1 MNYKDILA
9 MAEAYSKVAKKEASD
24 TQMGTITVKTDA
36 ERKARAQAYRDKKA
50 ATNEAMDPVD
60 TKELKGKHK
69 DRKDKD
75 IDNDGDVDKSD
86 EYLHKRR
93 KAVSASI
100 KGKKKD
106 QEVET
111 EVQEMTKAQKR
122 ALQNIKAQPKDKVS
136 LKKAPWDMKKE
147 EVELDEN
154 KAIIKIYQDMKAQG
168 KKDHNIL
175 DYIGSMP
182 KYKRM
187 SRDQMAKVIGDAKR
201 KGIFKEEVELDEATA
216 TVKQQKALKALM
228 TKALDGKRA
237 KPGTTSAIATNGDFV
252 VKDSGSRIIG
262 RLKAGTYTDPLKET
276 VEEAKDHGNTNNG
289 SPAGEGLSPSAKK
302 ELDRTTPMNP
312 ATDAEAVN
320 NINFKTF
327 KAMSKK
333 AAMRSN
339 DNAQGDKT
347 PPKAGK

>member
-9 MAEAYSKVAKKEASD
+9 MAEAYKGVAKK
-24 TQMGTITVKTDA
+24 
-36 ERKARAQAYRDKKA
+36 
-50 ATNEAMDPVD
+50 EAMDPVD

-93 KAVSASI
+93 KAVSTSI

-111 EVQEMTKAQKR
+111 EVQEMTKTQKR

-147 EVELDEN
+147 EVEHLEELTAAEKKLIGQMYDKKGN
-154 KAIIKIYQDMKAQG
+154 LTPLG
-168 KKDHNIL
+168 KKVMDHGKAASKL
-175 DYIGSMP
+175 TP
-182 KYKRM
+182 KDAAADNARRKEYNAYQKSKRN
-187 SRDQMAKVIGDAKR
+187 
-201 KGIFKEEVELDEATA
+201 EEVELDEATA

-237 KPGTTSAIATNGDFV
+237 KPGTTSSIASNGDFV
-252 VKDSGSRIIG
+252 VSDGSGRIIG

-276 VEEAKDHGNTNNG
+276 VEEAKDHGNMNNG